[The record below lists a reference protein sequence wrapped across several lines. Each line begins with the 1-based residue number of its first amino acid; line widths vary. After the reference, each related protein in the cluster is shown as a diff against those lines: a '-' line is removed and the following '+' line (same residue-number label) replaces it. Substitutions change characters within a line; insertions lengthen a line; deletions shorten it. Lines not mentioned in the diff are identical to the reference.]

1 MQEQQWR
8 ILLVD
13 DDEDDYIITQD
24 ILSEIEGDPFNLDWV
39 ATYKAA
45 LEAIARNQHDLY
57 LIDYR
62 LGAHDG
68 LELLRKVVAQGCQM
82 PIILLTGLKDE
93 KVGAE
98 AMQAGAVDYLVKD
111 QIEASSLA
119 HSIRQ
124 AIRLGAKD

>member
-1 MQEQQWR
+1 MQKHQWR

-13 DDEDDYIITQD
+13 DDEDDYIITHD
-24 ILSEIEGDPFNLDWV
+24 ILSEIEEDSFNLDWA
-39 ATYKAA
+39 ATYEAA
-45 LEAIARNQHDLY
+45 LETIARNQHDLY

-68 LELLRKVVAQGCQM
+68 LELLRKAIANGCQK

-93 KVGAE
+93 NVGAE